1 MNWEYAEGN
10 PFSDSSSG
18 FLHQVQAMARV
29 LEALDPGRAGESVQR
44 DAAELTVAPA
54 ARGLVCTEPPH
65 PDSLP
70 LAELS
75 DFFYAWL
82 QPGLTPIHP
91 DLFDAPATP
100 KTAELVWSPIHR
112 ATAAL
117 KQRSTFSWNAFAPS
131 ANVSKRCM
139 ILLTR

>member
-18 FLHQVQAMARV
+18 FLHQVQAMACA

-44 DAAELTVAPA
+44 DAAELTVAPV
-54 ARGLVCTEPPH
+54 ARGVVCTEPPH
-65 PDSLP
+65 ADSLP

-91 DLFDAPATP
+91 DLSMLRRRQRQPN
-100 KTAELVWSPIHR
+100 WSPIRR

-117 KQRSTFSWNAFAPS
+117 KQRGAFSWNAFAPS
-131 ANVSKRCM
+131 ANVSKRR
-139 ILLTR
+139 IIPLTR